1 MVYEKLPTARAGV
14 REWLSL
20 AVLTLAV
27 MLLAVD
33 GTVLSLAVPALSAA
47 LSPTAT
53 QLLWIGDV
61 YSFALAGLL
70 VTMGNLADRIGRKKL
85 LLIGAAGFGAASALA
100 AFSTSAEMLIAARA
114 LLGISGAT
122 LMPSTLSIIRQIFL
136 VPAQRTRAIAVW
148 SFGAMGGAAMGPL
161 VGGVLLENFWWGSV
175 FLINLPVMALL
186 LVTGAWLLPESK
198 NPHAGK
204 VDLLSAGLSILAIVP
219 VVFAMKQVFGYGITA
234 PGIVALLLGLASGW
248 AFWRRQ
254 RRLETPMLDV
264 ALFKLPAFT
273 GSIVAN
279 GLSVFALS
287 GLLFFFS
294 QYLQLVRGFGPLQAG
309 LAELPITLAAMS
321 VVLLVGWVS
330 GRFGVAR
337 SVGGGLIL
345 GALGFGF
352 LAGAEGLPNYL
363 WLALALAATGF
374 GVGLAMTL
382 ATDAVVASAPKE
394 RAGAASS
401 LSETSYELG
410 IAGGIAILGSL
421 LTNLYRNNLPDLAGL
436 PDPVGAGVRDSL
448 ASAVQLLQGDEF
460 AGLLSQVQHAFT
472 AAMQTTSVIAA
483 ILLLL
488 AGVFAWRVIPAR
500 LAEDQEKELIDK

>member
-1 MVYEKLPTARAGV
+1 MVTKLPSVNPAGV
-14 REWLSL
+14 REWSAL
-20 AVLTLAV
+20 AVLTLTV

-33 GTVLSLAVPALSAA
+33 GTVLALAVPALSAA
-47 LSPTAT
+47 LEPTAT
-53 QLLWIGDV
+53 QLLWIGDI

-85 LLIGAAGFGAASALA
+85 LLIGATGFGLASALA
-100 AFSTSAEMLIAARA
+100 AFSPSAEGLIAARA

-122 LMPSTLSIIRQIFL
+122 LMPSTLSIIRQIFV

-161 VGGVLLENFWWGSV
+161 VGGALLENFRWGSV
-175 FLINLPVMALL
+175 FLINLPVMAVLL
-186 LVTGAWLLPESK
+186 ISGILILPESK

-204 VDLLSAGLSILAIVP
+204 IDLASAGLSILAIVP
-219 VVFAMKQVFGYGITA
+219 IVYAVKQVFGYGITVL
-234 PGIVALLLGLASGW
+234 GIAALLLGLVSGW

-254 RRLETPMLDV
+254 RKLTTPMLDV
-264 ALFKLPAFT
+264 ALFRVPAFT
-273 GSIVAN
+273 GAILAN

-309 LAELPITLAAMS
+309 LAELPITIAAMS
-321 VVLLVGWVS
+321 VVLFVGWVS
-330 GRFGVAR
+330 VKFGVGR
-337 SVGGGLIL
+337 SIGSGLIL
-345 GALGFGF
+345 GALGFVF
-352 LAGAEGLPNYL
+352 LAVAEGLENYL

-382 ATDAVVASAPKE
+382 ATDAVVASAPRE

-401 LSETSYELG
+401 LSETAYELG

-421 LTNLYRNNLPDLAGL
+421 LTNLYRNNLPNLEALPEPVRAGTTDSLA
-436 PDPVGAGVRDSL
+436 AGVR
-448 ASAVQLLQGDEF
+448 LLKES
-460 AGLLSQVQHAFT
+460 GLDVVLTQVQHAFT
-472 AAMQTTSVIAA
+472 TAMQTTSVVAA
-483 ILLLL
+483 VLLL
-488 AGVFAWRVIPAR
+488 AAGILAWKLIPAR
-500 LAEDQEKELIDK
+500 LEADQDLDERIK